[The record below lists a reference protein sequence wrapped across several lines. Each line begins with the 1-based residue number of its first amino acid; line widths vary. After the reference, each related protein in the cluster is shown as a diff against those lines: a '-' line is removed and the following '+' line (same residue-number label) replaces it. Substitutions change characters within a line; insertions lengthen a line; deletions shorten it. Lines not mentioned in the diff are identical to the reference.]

1 MAEKYVGA
9 IVMEID
15 GQEIECISLDKKV
28 NTGRQPVKTMNRS
41 GRVRG
46 HAAGITTIE
55 LSVEVAIP
63 LQDEPVWEDI
73 EDARITQE
81 PVTGNGPRESYT
93 GCAVLEVSG
102 QYKVEGHAVRR
113 LTISA
118 LDHVKE

>member
-1 MAEKYVGA
+1 MAEKYVGS
-9 IVMEID
+9 IVIEID
-15 GQEIECISLDKKV
+15 GQEIECVSLDKKV
-28 NTGRQPVKTMNRS
+28 NTGRVPVKTMNRT
-41 GRVRG
+41 GRVKG
-46 HAAGITTIE
+46 HAAGIKTIE

-63 LQDEPVWEDI
+63 LEGEPDWEAV
-73 EDARITQE
+73 EDARITQS